1 MCYHFESMK
10 NRLLFIPIAAIVISM
25 ASCDF
30 TDDAWREKYGTPELF
45 LSQVGGEYHQETL
58 LLGEETY
65 DADFNYEIK
74 DALLASGP
82 FETRNNKDEGTG
94 RCFTYRAYWQPA
106 TTGPNYCLMDVWDN
120 GYLRITHKRSI
131 GFKQYAYFS
140 MNEEKATSLN
150 DLVRANIERNKQIA
164 EEAYQQALDD
174 GKIEH
179 FIAKM
184 EEKTSYPVSYLDKNN
199 KNGYQVY
206 VFVDTGELFDLI
218 KNATF
223 TLTDVNFAG
232 ERILVFNGD
241 YDENWSFV
249 INSFGVPY
257 VNYVYTDSLGRTEV
271 VRITYSLPEEEQNA
285 ILAKALRLGLASY

>member
-65 DADFNYEIK
+65 DADFNYEIR

-120 GYLRITHKRSI
+120 GYLKITHKRSI

-164 EEAYQQALDD
+164 EEAYQQALED
-174 GKIEH
+174 GKIEN
-179 FIAKM
+179 FITEM
-184 EEKTSYPVSYLDKNN
+184 EKKSSIPVMYYEQKNN
-199 KNGYQVY
+199 TYQIY
-206 VFVDTGELFDLI
+206 NYNDTGELFDLI

-223 TLTDVNFAG
+223 TPSDANFAG
-232 ERILVFNGD
+232 GRQLVFND
-241 YDENWSFV
+241 DDNDNWSF
-249 INSFGVPY
+249 IISTEGVPY
-257 VNYVYTDSLGRTEV
+257 TNYVYADSLGRTEV
-271 VRITYSLPEEEQNA
+271 VRITYSFPEEEQNA
-285 ILAKALRLGLASY
+285 ILAKALQLAKASL

>member
-10 NRLLFIPIAAIVISM
+10 SKLLFIPIAAIAISM

-30 TDDAWREKYGTPELF
+30 TDDSWREKYGTPELF
-45 LSQVGGEYHQETL
+45 LSQADGEYHQETL

-65 DADFNYEIK
+65 DVDFNYEIR

-164 EEAYQQALDD
+164 EEAYQQALED

-184 EEKTSYPVSYLDKNN
+184 EEKTSYPVKYYDFKDNT
-199 KNGYQVY
+199 YQI
-206 VFVDTGELFDLI
+206 FEFDDTGELFDLI
-218 KNATF
+218 KQSTF
-223 TLTDVNFAG
+223 TPTDENFAG
-232 ERILVFNGD
+232 QNKLVFNNDDDD
-241 YDENWSFV
+241 YWSFI
-249 INSFGVPY
+249 INSLGVAY
-257 VNYVYTDSLGRTEV
+257 TNYVYTDSLGRTEV

-285 ILAKALRLGLASY
+285 ILAKALQLGLASY

>member
-65 DADFNYEIK
+65 DADFNYEIR

-120 GYLRITHKRSI
+120 GYLKITHKRSI

-164 EEAYQQALDD
+164 EEAYQQALED
-174 GKIEH
+174 GKIEN
-179 FIAKM
+179 FITEM
-184 EEKTSYPVSYLDKNN
+184 EKKSSIPVMYYEQKNN
-199 KNGYQVY
+199 TYQIY
-206 VFVDTGELFDLI
+206 NYNDTGELFDLI

-223 TLTDVNFAG
+223 TPSDANFAG
-232 ERILVFNGD
+232 GRQLVFND
-241 YDENWSFV
+241 DDNDNWSF
-249 INSFGVPY
+249 IISTGGVPY
-257 VNYVYTDSLGRTEV
+257 TDYVYADSLGRTEV

-285 ILAKALRLGLASY
+285 ILAKALQLAKASL

>member
-10 NRLLFIPIAAIVISM
+10 SRLLFIPIAAIVISM

-30 TDDAWREKYGTPELF
+30 TDDTWREKYGTPELF
-45 LSQVGGEYHQETL
+45 LSQVSGEYHRETL

-65 DADFNYEIK
+65 DADFNYEIR

-164 EEAYQQALDD
+164 EEAYQQALED

-184 EEKTSYPVSYLDKNN
+184 EEKTSYPVTYYDFKDNN
-199 KNGYQVY
+199 YQI
-206 VFVDTGELFDLI
+206 FEFDDTGELFDLI
-218 KNATF
+218 KQATF
-223 TLTDVNFAG
+223 TPSNENFAG
-232 ERILVFNGD
+232 PDKLVFNND
-241 YDENWSFV
+241 YDDYWSFV
-249 INSFGVPY
+249 INSLGVAY
-257 VNYVYTDSLGRTEV
+257 TNYVYTDSLGRTEV

-285 ILAKALRLGLASY
+285 ILAKALQLGLAHY

>member
-1 MCYHFESMK
+1 MK
-10 NRLLFIPIAAIVISM
+10 NRLFFLPVALIVLSITC
-25 ASCDF
+25 CDF

-65 DADFNYEIK
+65 DADFNYEIR
-74 DALLASGP
+74 DALKEAGP
-82 FETRNNKDEGTG
+82 FEARNNKDESTG

-140 MNEEKATSLN
+140 MSEEKATAIN
-150 DLVRANIERNKQIA
+150 TLVREKIERNNQIA
-164 EEAYQQALDD
+164 EEAYQQALED
-174 GKIEH
+174 GKIEN
-179 FIAKM
+179 FLTEM
-184 EEKTSYPVSYLDKNN
+184 EKKSSIPVMYYEQKNN
-199 KNGYQVY
+199 NYQIY
-206 VFVDTGELFDLI
+206 NYNDTGELFDII

-223 TLTDVNFAG
+223 TPSDANFAG
-232 ERILVFNGD
+232 GRQLVFND
-241 YDENWSFV
+241 DDNDNWSF
-249 INSFGVPY
+249 IISTEGVPY
-257 VNYVYTDSLGRTEV
+257 TNYVYADSLGRKEV

-285 ILAKALRLGLASY
+285 ILAKALQLAKASL

>member
-10 NRLLFIPIAAIVISM
+10 SRLLFIPIAAIVISM

-30 TDDAWREKYGTPELF
+30 SDDAWREKYGTPELF
-45 LSQVGGEYHQETL
+45 LSQVGGEYHRETL

-65 DADFNYEIK
+65 DADFNYEIR

-82 FETRNNKDEGTG
+82 FEARNNKDEGTG

-164 EEAYQQALDD
+164 EDAYQQALED

-184 EEKTSYPVSYLDKNN
+184 EEKTSYPVTYYDFKDNT
-199 KNGYQVY
+199 YQI
-206 VFVDTGELFDLI
+206 FEFDDTGELFDLI
-218 KNATF
+218 KQATF
-223 TLTDVNFAG
+223 TPSDENFAG
-232 ERILVFNGD
+232 QNKLVFNND
-241 YDENWSFV
+241 DDDHWSFI
-249 INSFGVPY
+249 INSFGVAFT
-257 VNYVYTDSLGRTEV
+257 NYVYTDSLGRTEV

-285 ILAKALRLGLASY
+285 ILAKALQLGLASY

>member
-10 NRLLFIPIAAIVISM
+10 SRLLFIPIAAIVISM

-65 DADFNYEIK
+65 DADFDYEIR

-94 RCFTYRAYWQPA
+94 RCFTYRAYWKPA
-106 TTGPNYCLMDVWDN
+106 TTGPNYCLLDVWDN

-164 EEAYQQALDD
+164 EEAYQQALED

-184 EEKTSYPVSYLDKNN
+184 EEKTSYPVIYYDFKDNA
-199 KNGYQVY
+199 YQI
-206 VFVDTGELFDLI
+206 FEFDDTGELFDLI
-218 KNATF
+218 KQATF
-223 TLTDVNFAG
+223 TPSDENFAG
-232 ERILVFNGD
+232 LNKLVFNNDDDD
-241 YDENWSFV
+241 YWSFI
-249 INSFGVPY
+249 INSLGVAY
-257 VNYVYTDSLGRTEV
+257 TNYVYTDSLGRTEV

-285 ILAKALRLGLASY
+285 ILAKALQLGLASY

>member
-10 NRLLFIPIAAIVISM
+10 SRLLFIPIAAIVISM

-65 DADFNYEIK
+65 DADFNYEIR

-164 EEAYQQALDD
+164 EEAYQQALED

-184 EEKTSYPVSYLDKNN
+184 EEKTSYPVIYYDFKNN
-199 KNGYQVY
+199 NYQIY
-206 VFVDTGELFDLI
+206 HLI
-218 KNATF
+218 
-223 TLTDVNFAG
+223 
-232 ERILVFNGD
+232 
-241 YDENWSFV
+241 
-249 INSFGVPY
+249 
-257 VNYVYTDSLGRTEV
+257 
-271 VRITYSLPEEEQNA
+271 
-285 ILAKALRLGLASY
+285 